1 MPEIIITVATVGAS
15 PRHINPQSL
24 KYLPYAFVQAMPCLN
39 TALKTSQ
46 DWVETRN
53 GSFVISEST
62 KISLSSEFIQNIG
75 APCTTEGNRHLVQE
89 NGLIENAGDI
99 YYHHHDKPPGRLLSR
114 ELLARI
120 TSKKLINKLVLHLTS
135 QGWAGDSCGNLVWEH
150 EGPMETYIPPQLI
163 GLLKSAD
170 ERVVE
175 GFLAS
180 GWRIAGPGYVLSTSG
195 ASPWLPIT
203 PKTIVEESA
212 AAVSEGA
219 TIIHLHTRKILHES
233 SWELPWSTLPLVLGT
248 QANQIVPT
256 DYDVI
261 VPELRA
267 IEPLAIINLSTSA
280 RGDNDS
286 ESSIRRAHL
295 KEYGPDGAPEIC
307 SMCPGE
313 VLFTTGTGYQNSP
326 KFLQQQLAH
335 CQRYNIRPEI
345 EVFNRTILR
354 ETLSSF
360 KPRLAKCGM
369 PCIVMLVAGV
379 DQQRRAEKDE
389 LEDDSLI
396 PISRRK
402 DIFSLLYTGTNA
414 GRNQALEM
422 TVADLAPI
430 VKGIRRNLP
439 HAKISTLLAGP
450 MQQLLAPVAFR
461 LGLDGVRVGLEDGLS
476 VFNPVIPGGVGKGSS
491 AEQVRHLREELQA
504 LGYHVLSLKDTRRVL
519 CMPTSAESLFLAAM
533 DVTSH
538 LTTSNAVSGDITAAM
553 SDALRP
559 LHPAFESR
567 EKWLLEQMASQS
579 WDDNTKIT
587 LKVREII
594 KNAGLYVRYFF
605 EERDRYPPEGASK
618 FGNIHD
624 IYDIQSL
631 NYVYELLQKA
641 GQDAKIIQQ
650 GLQDIATSCGIS
662 RHSLLT
668 HAHQRKSFNLRFL
681 EYLVSLSCSFSPDY
695 TEVSNTSMRERVGYN
710 SFLAGIFKA
719 IDYEY
724 KSLRSVSEAEAKSN
738 QLLAFHVCQSEG
750 YITLKDLRSQ
760 ISLNDWIMLPNSG
773 MTNYPEGK
781 RLSQRLGAI
790 YLSHLKRMIP
800 YYADSLRLLGLI
812 HPGLDED
819 GDPIIE
825 SSLLY
830 NRFLLGTSRHTS
842 IVGYPSRLLY
852 EAILLP
858 QLVKQPDRL
867 LYDAEGLIVRKDG
880 LPLYDDRTI
889 ARRIDACAIE
899 GLPPLR
905 FLAYSSGIATVQQM
919 DNAMRDDME
928 ALGYSH
934 AEQSQ
939 LFNRNVVVSFGSA
952 ADINLD
958 LAGTPTVDIT
968 AYNDIRCMAGT
979 TTPDYLMH
987 DTRRHR
993 QAGTTRAGD
1002 IRYSDSR
1009 WKLICGPAG
1018 KTVLRRTGV
1027 YLRGEPFR
1035 HHDGHLIRRYLEGA
1049 PEPVAVLVEKLHCTT
1064 VAPRFDFTLRE
1075 LATA

>member
-1 MPEIIITVATVGAS
+1 MPEIIITAATVGAS

-24 KYLPYAFVQAMPCLN
+24 KYLPYAFVQAIPCLN

-114 ELLARI
+114 ELLGRI

-150 EGPMETYIPPQLI
+150 EGSMETYIPPQLI

-354 ETLSSF
+354 ETLGSF

-396 PISRRK
+396 PIGRRK

-414 GRNQALEM
+414 GINQALEM

-430 VKGIRRNLP
+430 VKGIRRDLP

-476 VFNPVIPGGVGKGSS
+476 VFNPVIPGGVRKGSS

-519 CMPTSAESLFLAAM
+519 CMSTSAESLFLAAM

-587 LKVREII
+587 LKVRELI
-594 KNAGLYVRYFF
+594 KNAGL
-605 EERDRYPPEGASK
+605 
-618 FGNIHD
+618 
-624 IYDIQSL
+624 
-631 NYVYELLQKA
+631 
-641 GQDAKIIQQ
+641 
-650 GLQDIATSCGIS
+650 
-662 RHSLLT
+662 
-668 HAHQRKSFNLRFL
+668 
-681 EYLVSLSCSFSPDY
+681 FSPDY

-760 ISLNDWIMLPNSG
+760 ISLDDWIMLPNSG

-800 YYADSLRLLGLI
+800 YYADSLRLLGII

-830 NRFLLGTSRHTS
+830 NRFLLGTSQHTS

-867 LYDAEGLIVRKDG
+867 LYDAEGIIVRKDG

-939 LFNRNVVVSFGSA
+939 LFNRNVVVSFGST

-993 QAGTTRAGD
+993 QAVTTRAGD
-1002 IRYSDSR
+1002 HRYSESR

-1027 YLRGEPFR
+1027 YLRGDPLR
-1035 HHDGHLIRRYLEGA
+1035 HHDGHSIRRYLEGA
-1049 PEPVAVLVEKLHCTT
+1049 PEPVAVLVEKLHCTS
-1064 VAPRFDFTLRE
+1064 VAPRFDFILRE